1 MTSPV
6 LTLSVDASL
15 SMMLLPPVLSLTAGS
30 VDVISFLGLVGLFP
44 AHIVNQRGVPTP
56 TGELSR

>member
-1 MTSPV
+1 MRARV
-6 LTLSVDASL
+6 LTSSVDSSL

-30 VDVISFLGLVGLFP
+30 VDVISLLGLVGLFL

>member
-1 MTSPV
+1 LTS
-6 LTLSVDASL
+6 SVDSSL
-15 SMMLLPPVLSLTAGS
+15 TMKLLPAVLSLTAGS
-30 VDVISFLGLVGLFP
+30 VDVISFLGLGGLFL